1 MTEAAK
7 DAFYAKFSTKEAL
20 NKAIVRLGVRA
31 YENIMRNFPALKK
44 LNDLV
49 AAKASRGYLKGLDGR
64 QMPIRSKHA
73 ALNTLLQGGGAVVM
87 KKALVLFDQNMA
99 KAGFTMDVDFAL
111 LANVHDEFQVEC
123 RPDIAQQVGEIAA
136 EAIRL
141 AGIALDLKCP
151 LAGSFDIGRNWKE
164 TH

>member
-1 MTEAAK
+1 MTDEAK
-7 DAFYAKFSTKEAL
+7 DAFYAKYKTKAAL
-20 NKAIVRLGVRA
+20 NKAIVQLGMKA
-31 YENIMRNFPALKK
+31 YGNIMRNLPALKK

-49 AAKASRGYLKGLDGR
+49 TDKAARGYLKGLDGR

-87 KKALVLFDQNMA
+87 KKALVLFDEAMA
-99 KAGFTMDVDFAL
+99 EAGHVMGVDFAL

-123 RPDIAQQVGEIAA
+123 RPEIAEEVGKIAA
-136 EAIRL
+136 ESIRL
-141 AGIALDLKCP
+141 AGVAFGLKCP